1 MGCCAGAATS
11 RGAGAGAIRIVLD
24 SSNQLYPDC
33 WFPCAGNNSPQI
45 APPTGAPAITVPMGY
60 ARDVAQA
67 PLPAGLQM
75 LGRPWDEARLLRLA
89 YAFEQATQYRR

>member
-1 MGCCAGAATS
+1 
-11 RGAGAGAIRIVLD
+11 
-24 SSNQLYPDC
+24 
-33 WFPCAGNNSPQI
+33 
-45 APPTGAPAITVPMGY
+45 MGY